1 MRALFQNMPWSL
13 GWFAFT
19 GVLFLLQLFPFTGI
33 FLMMVAAPFWSV
45 VTVNIGFV
53 SLAAEVLAGRVAA
66 AWFAAPLIWFGG
78 YAGAAYVSH
87 QRAADLD
94 AQIRARNAG
103 QQVAF
108 AADREALVFTG
119 RSSDLSSAPSHF
131 VREYRVPVAY
141 ELNASRRER
150 SYRATRV
157 MADPVCEAVKSDAS
171 YRAAN
176 IHITWFHHGGGA
188 VRTRREL
195 VRGLCMISSP
205 EEPNL
210 PALLVEAKQEKH
222 AEALVPHTLTRISI
236 AAPGGSAVELVSGRG
251 EVLSWFPKPYM
262 GCFLNSGAA
271 RWQCDAGFWRIS
283 VPLGSDSA
291 YGGSLDVIAR
301 SLGLQRAF
309 AADRRDEIAAVQ
321 LPVLTSIVRT
331 NEERAIATLD
341 EVIANPAKRITVH
354 DVRGLAE
361 QPELVKGRHDKIVH
375 AIAGAL
381 ANKQA
386 GYETARVLQDIL
398 VALPAS
404 AFDAIGPSL
413 LAVFEAQSRLDD
425 DAVSQPM
432 ASRLGRFGTQA
443 VPTLERLVFSNQR
456 RAFLAAVYGLCR
468 VGPDAAPLA
477 EKLAALSVKSQGRH
491 RDLDMAVYATLMRM
505 GREDIVEREKT
516 ANERFTKLGTIV
528 LGRAITP
535 ASPPSVCV
543 DSRGWPR
550 VPD

>member
-1 MRALFQNMPWSL
+1 MRALLQKMPWSL
-13 GWFAFT
+13 SWFVLT
-19 GVLFLLQLFPFTGI
+19 GVVFLLQLFPFTGI

-45 VTVNIGFV
+45 ATINIGFV
-53 SLAAEVLAGRVAA
+53 SLAVEILTGRISF
-66 AWFAAPLIWFGG
+66 AWVAAPLIWFGG
-78 YAGAAYVSH
+78 YASAAYVSH

-94 AQIRARNAG
+94 AQIRAGNAR

-108 AADREALVFTG
+108 VSDRQALVFSG

-141 ELNASRRER
+141 ELTTSRKSR

-157 MADPVCEAVKSDAS
+157 MADPVCETVKTDAS

-176 IHITWFHHGGGA
+176 IHVTWFHHGGGIRA
-188 VRTRREL
+188 RREL

-210 PALLVEAKQEKH
+210 PALLVEAKQERH
-222 AEALVPHTLTRISI
+222 AEALVPHTLTRMNIT
-236 AAPGGSAVELVSGRG
+236 AADGQSVELVSGRA
-251 EVLSWFPKPYM
+251 EVLSWLPKPYM

-271 RWQCDAGFWRIS
+271 RWQCDAGFWRTS
-283 VPLGSDSA
+283 VPLGGDSA
-291 YGGSLDVIAR
+291 YGGSLDVVAR
-301 SLGLQRAF
+301 SLGLERAF

-354 DVRGLAE
+354 DIRGLAE

-375 AIAGAL
+375 AIAGTL

-398 VALPAS
+398 VALPA
-404 AFDAIGPSL
+404 ADFDAIGPSL
-413 LAVFEAQSRLDD
+413 LAVFEAQARLDD

-456 RAFLAAVYGLCR
+456 RVFLAAVYGLCR

-477 EKLAALSVKSQGRH
+477 EKIAALSVKSQGRQ

-543 DSRGWPR
+543 DARGWPR
-550 VPD
+550 VHD